1 MDANS
6 ADPATTTTAVAAII
20 VVVDIAIDFAFIII
34 AYSAINIGYFITGA
48 AAVTAIVMPG
58 LKMLVISFASGH
70 LSLLFGIGLRFSYL
84 KEPFTVKVVYFEINA
99 VIQKLPNFS

>member
-1 MDANS
+1 LDANS
-6 ADPATTTTAVAAII
+6 ADPVITTTAVAAII

-34 AYSAINIGYFITGA
+34 AYFAINIGYFITGA

-58 LKMLVISFASGH
+58 LRKLVISFASGH
-70 LSLLFGIGLRFSYL
+70 LSLLFRIGLRFSYL
-84 KEPFTVKVVYFEINA
+84 KEPFTVEVVYFEING